1 MDPTYPMFEPKT
13 VDKLVRE
20 RDENSSWRVLPA
32 FCHRAELTIPILSG
46 RTCRLMGLVG
56 GFNPVPTGSGSW
68 MIRSLVSV
76 CRRGASDLTWRTSES
91 LCRCILVA
99 FRVPQAPSHPYDQPE
114 SVPTTSPHSSSAASG
129 ADGHNDAIEQ
139 FIGDGDGQD
148 AVDDPLIPIC
158 YYPGGIFAKER
169 ALDPS
174 LERPVNVEGQDWRK
188 LEKTRSTVGSVQRLF
203 REHSGVGVTFII
215 LRSDQ
220 RPWSQPVGYQCIY
233 ESFFG
238 KDTKLWFPIPRLVT
252 SYVWRRDVAI
262 SQLLDGSLRIVAAL
276 MVMAAE
282 ISISLNIPALEEMNF
297 IKPMPQG
304 IYSQRMRPNYNVIMG
319 HPNKMQLW
327 QRFYFYIKSNES
339 AFEEPPPSDSRY
351 LWNYPIGRLLL
362 RSLFFPFESNQFFS
376 CCAVDHPNTLDFPVG
391 FFEDAHALAAHSHLR
406 WLEISRE
413 RIRRAL
419 SRLEKAEWECYIR
432 PVIAPGKSRINLFNR
447 KEHREVKRARR
458 MKTLPDLSTLIEK
471 ELDLPRNR
479 LISML
484 DIMGLD
490 GTSEA
495 NPQTKPPPS
504 SVPEEN
510 VGHCG
515 HDADWGKSEEEEKE
529 EKLAEK
535 PSESREGNVARE
547 DDLESEPVNDPI
559 VPTDTVPSTTQ
570 DASPPGLPLK
580 REKKKKTDS
589 GSEGWNIT
597 NRSFPR
603 ATLDYLLHY
612 SIATSIVT
620 SGSSSVIANLKT
632 KHKGILGRSILI
644 VLCLLFLY
652 MCTILTRKN
661 GRQRTTVKNKGN
673 IIP

>member
-1 MDPTYPMFEPKT
+1 
-13 VDKLVRE
+13 
-20 RDENSSWRVLPA
+20 
-32 FCHRAELTIPILSG
+32 
-46 RTCRLMGLVG
+46 
-56 GFNPVPTGSGSW
+56 
-68 MIRSLVSV
+68 
-76 CRRGASDLTWRTSES
+76 
-91 LCRCILVA
+91 
-99 FRVPQAPSHPYDQPE
+99 HPYDQPE

-174 LERPVNVEGQDWRK
+174 LERP
-188 LEKTRSTVGSVQRLF
+188 RLF
-203 REHSGVGVTFII
+203 REHSGVRVTFII
-215 LRSDQ
+215 PRSDQ

-262 SQLLDGSLRIVAAL
+262 SQLLDGSLHIVAAL

-282 ISISLNIPALEEMNF
+282 ISISLKIPALEEMNF

-339 AFEEPPPSDSRY
+339 AFEEPPSSDSRY
-351 LWNYPIGRLLL
+351 LWNYPI
-362 RSLFFPFESNQFFS
+362 
-376 CCAVDHPNTLDFPVG
+376 VDHPNTLDFPVG

-432 PVIAPGKSRINLFNR
+432 PVIAPGKSRINLFNS

-515 HDADWGKSEEEEKE
+515 HDADWGKSEEEEEE

-589 GSEGWNIT
+589 DLISSPRKSVAIT
-597 NRSFPR
+597 TVDHKSF
-603 ATLDYLLHY
+603 
-612 SIATSIVT
+612 
-620 SGSSSVIANLKT
+620 G
-632 KHKGILGRSILI
+632 HKGCQRKWFLI
-644 VLCLLFLY
+644 DFGLDLMKGCL
-652 MCTILTRKN
+652 
-661 GRQRTTVKNKGN
+661 RTTFEDQAERSSRVNQEIKLLVHVRLVIGC
-673 IIP
+673 